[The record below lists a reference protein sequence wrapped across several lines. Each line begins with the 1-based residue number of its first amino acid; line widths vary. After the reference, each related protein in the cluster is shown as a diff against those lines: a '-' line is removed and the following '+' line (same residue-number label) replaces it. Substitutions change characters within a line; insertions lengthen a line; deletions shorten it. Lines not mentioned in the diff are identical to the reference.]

1 MDMLD
6 VTPREKPD
14 VLNPL
19 TFRNTVG
26 AELADIFEAHNVEG
40 YEGILGVEGLRGK
53 ERLSKKV
60 MRRAA
65 ETLNVPGVDIAQLL
79 GDFQRVYLEEKPRYV
94 ASFRKAKRAYSKLK
108 RVVPLMR
115 GEFTDGCDRL
125 DDILDFFD
133 ANKEEDVFTWAEKA
147 AALFRKQ
154 NNVAVDPINL
164 SAWLRRGE
172 LDFHKMKA
180 ADYDKGALLS
190 WIDGGEWMGDVEK
203 PEYFKALPQT
213 LSRFGVGLALV
224 PSLPKTVYGAVR
236 WLDGRPL
243 VQVSD
248 RGQDLATCWFTL
260 FHELGHVAL
269 HRDAEIFEGGMNDF
283 KTAPDRREREA
294 NEFASRYLFNG
305 DELRR
310 AVFER
315 KKSGRDMN
323 ANALAEEFKVR
334 PLFTSYW
341 LLKAQYRP
349 AFQRRVH
356 IDFTEQYQ

>member
-1 MDMLD
+1 MTTL
-6 VTPREKPD
+6 EKPK

-26 AELADIFEAHNVEG
+26 AELADIFEAHNVEN
-40 YEGILGVEGLRGK
+40 YESRLGVEDLKGK
-53 ERLSKKV
+53 ERLTKKI

-65 ETLNVPGVDIAQLL
+65 GILNIPDVDIVQLL
-79 GDFQRVYLEEKPRYV
+79 SDFQRVYLEEKPRYV
-94 ASFRKAKRAYSKLK
+94 ANYSKAKKAYSKLK
-108 RVVPLMR
+108 GVVPLMR
-115 GEFTDGCDRL
+115 GEFTDGYDEL
-125 DDILDFFD
+125 DDILDFFGVD
-133 ANKEEDVFTWAEKA
+133 KEDDIFAKAEES

-154 NNVAVDPINL
+154 NNVAVDSINL

-172 LDFHKMKA
+172 LDFHKMKV
-180 ADYDKGALLS
+180 ADYDKAALLS
-190 WIDGGEWMGDVEK
+190 WIDGGEWRENVEK
-203 PEYFKALPQT
+203 PAYFKALPRT
-213 LSRFGVGLALV
+213 LSRFGVGLVFV

-236 WLDGRPL
+236 WFDGKPL

-260 FHELGHVAL
+260 FHELGHVVL
-269 HRDAEIFEGGMNDF
+269 HKDVEIFEGDINDCRTSPG
-283 KTAPDRREREA
+283 KYEREA
-294 NEFASRYLFNG
+294 NEFASRRLFNG
-305 DELRR
+305 DGLRR
-310 AVFER
+310 TVFER

-334 PLFTSYW
+334 PFFASYW

-349 AFQRRVH
+349 TFQRRVH